1 VGRSGFA
8 HAQNEPQG
16 RLNCLCN
23 SCITNLSY
31 PLSQCHKRA
40 PYQDDQS
47 GYSLLGSNIVL
58 LAFIT
63 ARIRAKRAYVWKPAV
78 TLTDPRIVSELT
90 GSFN

>member
-1 VGRSGFA
+1 M
-8 HAQNEPQG
+8 
-16 RLNCLCN
+16 
-23 SCITNLSY
+23 
-31 PLSQCHKRA
+31 
-40 PYQDDQS
+40 DQS
-47 GYSLLGSNIVL
+47 GYSLLGSNIML